1 MIWTWHEVVEFTLIL
16 LVYHHSHPH
25 KCETDMIPIL
35 YFCRL
40 KMKETECYKICN
52 ESEWYNTTQQHRDA
66 KNESGWCGFKV
77 LFETEYPFP
86 LKDVFETAIDVYF

>member
-40 KMKETECYKICN
+40 KMKETESVIKFVM
-52 ESEWYNTTQQHRDA
+52 SLSGTTQHNNAGMLRM
-66 KNESGWCGFKV
+66 KV
-77 LFETEYPFP
+77 DGAV
-86 LKDVFETAIDVYF
+86 LKCFLRQNIHSLSKMFLRQQ